1 MLLTTPFMRT
11 KQPVGRGKVLMDC
24 DGATQWNITQHM
36 HRTTFT
42 AWTTA
47 NKTKFRHKTQKVHRS
62 TTLKGGAAAVRKEAQ
77 SSTNPRA
84 LFSLVGKGSR

>member
-1 MLLTTPFMRT
+1 MLLTAPFMRT
-11 KQPVGRGKVLMDC
+11 KQPIGRGKVLMDC
-24 DGATQWNITQHM
+24 DGASQWNM

-47 NKTKFRHKTQKVHRS
+47 NKTKFRHKTQRVHRS

-77 SSTNPRA
+77 SSTNPHA